1 MKRRALIASAAA
13 SALPALPQ
21 PVRAETVPVDLLL
34 VLAVDISRSVIQS
47 DAELQRE
54 GYRNAIQ
61 DAEVLAAIRG
71 GPIGAI
77 AVAYVEWA
85 GFTIQ
90 NLLLPWTRI
99 GSPADAKAWAGALAE
114 KPWNSQTWTSI
125 SGALRFSGEVL
136 ATSPFEG
143 TRRVIDVSGDG
154 VNNNGPPAE
163 YERDRLVAAGVVI
176 NGLPII
182 NDRPRFG
189 ASSGPDLVPYYREN
203 VAGGPGH
210 FVIVAENFDT
220 FGQAVKRKLIQ
231 EIA

>member
-1 MKRRALIASAAA
+1 MKRRTLIASAASLA
-13 SALPALPQ
+13 IPAKA
-21 PVRAETVPVDLLL
+21 AEGVPIDLLL
-34 VLAVDISRSVIQS
+34 VLAVDISRSVSQS
-47 DAELQRE
+47 DAQLQRE
-54 GYRNAIQ
+54 GYRNAIR
-61 DAEVLAAIRG
+61 DPEVLAAIRG

-85 GFTIQ
+85 AYDRQ
-90 NLLLPWTRI
+90 QLLLPWTRI
-99 GSPADAKAWAGALAE
+99 GSATDAAGWAAALEA
-114 KPWNSQTWTSI
+114 KPWNSLSWTSL

-136 ATSPFEG
+136 AQSPFEG

-163 YERDRLVAAGVVI
+163 SFRDALVAQGVVI

-182 NDRPRFG
+182 NDRPRYG
-189 ASSGPDLVPYYREN
+189 MASGQDLVPYYREA